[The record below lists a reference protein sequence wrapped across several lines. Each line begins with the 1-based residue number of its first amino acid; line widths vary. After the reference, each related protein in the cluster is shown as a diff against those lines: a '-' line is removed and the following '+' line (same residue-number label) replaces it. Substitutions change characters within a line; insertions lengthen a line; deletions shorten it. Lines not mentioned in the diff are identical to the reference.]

1 MLGRHRVSDPACAV
15 VAVPSPLRRTF
26 DYTIPSHL
34 SAEVAR
40 GKRVAVP
47 FGRQQQ
53 IGVVVGLRA
62 STEVPGSRLR
72 PIGEVLDAEPL
83 LDEATLSLLEWA
95 ARYYHHPL
103 GEVIQT
109 ALPALFRRA
118 RTARVARKSERW
130 QVVVDADADVMAT
143 LERAP
148 KQAAVIAALMASP
161 GQTRAKLEAAMPGA
175 GAVIKPLHGK
185 GLIKPYSEDGLTPV
199 SGPVL
204 TDAQAGAV
212 DAVTS
217 WPGFGVFLLDG
228 VTGSGKTEVYLRLAG
243 EAIARDRQVLV
254 LVPEIGLTPQ
264 MVTRFRARLGVEP
277 TVMHSGLAP
286 GARRDAWAAARS
298 GEVQLV
304 LGTRSSVFTPLP
316 NLGLI
321 VVDEEH
327 DLSYKQQDGF
337 RYSARDLAVLR
348 GQRSGVPVVLGS
360 ATPSMESLV
369 NAQAGRFVHL
379 QLMERAGDAS
389 MPQVHTVDLRAHR
402 GGLALSTTLLT
413 EMRGALGRGEQ
424 TLLFVNRRG
433 FAPALL
439 CLECG
444 YVHECRRCDSKM
456 VVHRQRARIQCH
468 HCGAAGVIPKRC
480 AKCNSEALRPVGVG
494 TQRLEE
500 ELNELF
506 PDAAVERID
515 RDSTRTATALA
526 ERLARASSGA
536 AHILVGTQMLA
547 KGHHFP
553 GVTVVGILDAD
564 SGLFS
569 TDFRAPERLA
579 QLIVQ
584 VAGRAG
590 RAERAGAVYVQTHQ
604 PEHPLLRM
612 LIAGSYAH
620 FAVEVLREREEAQF
634 PPFSALALVRAEANQ
649 RKACV
654 EFLAAV
660 AERARSLSE
669 QVMVLG
675 PVPAPMERRQGRF
688 REQLLL
694 QASERSYLHQLLDQ
708 LAPELETMREARRA
722 RWSLDVDPQD
732 LT

>member
-1 MLGRHRVSDPACAV
+1 MSGPACAV

-26 DYTIPSHL
+26 DYAIPSHL
-34 SAEVAR
+34 STQVAR

-47 FGRQQQ
+47 FGRQKQ
-53 IGVVVGLRA
+53 IGVVVALRA
-62 STEVPGSRLR
+62 TTDVPAAKLR
-72 PIGEVLDAEPL
+72 SIGEVLDAEPL
-83 LDEATLSLLEWA
+83 LDEQTLSLLEWA

-118 RTARVARKSERW
+118 RTARTNRKAERW
-130 QVVVDADADVMAT
+130 QVVANADVDMIAA
-143 LERAP
+143 LNRAP
-148 KQAAVIAALMASP
+148 RQAAVVAALVANP
-161 GQTRAKLEAAMPGA
+161 GQTRAELEANMSGA
-175 GAVIKPLHGK
+175 GAVLKPLHSK
-185 GLIKPYSEDGLTPV
+185 GLIEPCAQTGPLPVPGPALT
-199 SGPVL
+199 G
-204 TDAQAGAV
+204 AQAAAISAV
-212 DAVTS
+212 AS
-217 WPGFGVFLLDG
+217 EQGFGVFLLDG
-228 VTGSGKTEVYLRLAG
+228 VTGSGKTEVYLRLAAR
-243 EAIARDRQVLV
+243 AIEQGQQVLV

-277 TVMHSGLAP
+277 TAMHSGLAP
-286 GARRDAWAAARS
+286 GARRDAWAAARA
-298 GEVQLV
+298 GEIQLV

-316 NLGLI
+316 RLGLI

-348 GQRSGVPVVLGS
+348 GQRSEVPVVLGS

-369 NAQAGRFVHL
+369 NVQAGRFTHL

-389 MPQVHTVDLRAHR
+389 MPQVHTIDMRAHR
-402 GGLALSTTLLT
+402 GGITLSTTLLT
-413 EMRGALGRGEQ
+413 EMREAFSRGEQ

-444 YVHECRRCDSKM
+444 YVHECRRCDAKM
-456 VVHRQRARIQCH
+456 VVHRRSARLQCH
-468 HCGAAGVIPKRC
+468 HCGAAGAIPKRC
-480 AKCNSEALRPVGVG
+480 AKCNSESLRPVGVG

-500 ELNELF
+500 ELAELF
-506 PDAAVERID
+506 PDAAIERID

-526 ERLARASSGA
+526 ERLDRATSGA

-590 RAERAGAVYVQTHQ
+590 RAERAGTVYIQTHQ

-612 LIAGSYAH
+612 LIEGSYAH
-620 FAVEVLREREEAQF
+620 FALEVLREREAAQF
-634 PPFSALALVRAEANQ
+634 PPFAALALVRAEANQ
-649 RKACV
+649 RQACV
-654 EFLAAV
+654 DFLAA
-660 AERARSLSE
+660 AAKRAQALSAH
-669 QVMVLG
+669 VMALG

-694 QASERSYLHQLLDQ
+694 QASERSHLHQLLDQ
-708 LAPELETMREARRA
+708 LAPELETMPEARRT

>member
-1 MLGRHRVSDPACAV
+1 MSGPACAV

-26 DYTIPSHL
+26 DYAIPSHL
-34 SAEVAR
+34 STQVAR
-40 GKRVAVP
+40 GKRVSVP

-53 IGVVVGLRA
+53 IGVVVDLRA
-62 STEVPGSRLR
+62 STDVPEARLR
-72 PIGEVLDAEPL
+72 SIGEVLDAEPL

-118 RTARVARKSERW
+118 RAARTNRKAERW
-130 QVVVDADADVMAT
+130 QAVVGTDAQAMAA
-143 LERAP
+143 LQRAP
-148 KQAAVIAALMASP
+148 RQAAVLAALLANP
-161 GQTRAKLEAAMPGA
+161 GQTRAELEADMPGA
-175 GAVIKPLHGK
+175 GAVLKPLYSK
-185 GLIKPYSEDGLTPV
+185 GLVKPCAQT
-199 SGPVL
+199 GPVPVPGPAL
-204 TDAQAGAV
+204 TSAQAEAISTVASG
-212 DAVTS
+212 T
-217 WPGFGVFLLDG
+217 GFGVFLLDG
-228 VTGSGKTEVYLRLAG
+228 VTGSGKTEVYLQLAAR
-243 EAIARDRQVLV
+243 AIEQGQQVLV

-264 MVTRFRARLGVEP
+264 MVSRFRARLGVEP
-277 TVMHSGLAP
+277 TAMHSGLAP
-286 GARRDAWAAARS
+286 GARRDAWAAARA
-298 GEVQLV
+298 GEIQLV

-316 NLGLI
+316 RLGLI

-348 GQRSGVPVVLGS
+348 GQRSEVAVVLGS

-369 NAQAGRFVHL
+369 NVQAGRFTHL
-379 QLMERAGDAS
+379 QLMERAGGAT
-389 MPQVHTVDLRAHR
+389 MPQVQTIDMRAHR
-402 GGLALSTTLLT
+402 GGVALSTTLLI
-413 EMRGALGRGEQ
+413 EMRAALARGEQ

-444 YVHECRRCDSKM
+444 YVHECRRCDAKM
-456 VVHRQRARIQCH
+456 VVHRQSARLQCH
-468 HCGAAGVIPKRC
+468 HCGAAGRIPKRC
-480 AKCNSEALRPVGVG
+480 AKCNSESLRPVGVG

-500 ELNELF
+500 ELTELF
-506 PDAAVERID
+506 PDAAIERID

-526 ERLARASSGA
+526 ERLKRASSGA

-553 GVTVVGILDAD
+553 GVTLVGILDAD

-590 RAERAGAVYVQTHQ
+590 RAERAGTVYIQTHQ

-620 FAVEVLREREEAQF
+620 FAGEVLREREAAQF
-634 PPFSALALVRAEANQ
+634 PPFAALALVRAEANQ
-649 RKACV
+649 RQACV
-654 EFLAAV
+654 DFLAAV
-660 AERARSLSE
+660 AERARALGT
-669 QVMVLG
+669 QVMALG

-694 QASERSYLHQLLDQ
+694 QASERTHLHLLLDQ
-708 LAPELETMREARRA
+708 LAPELEAMPQGRRT